1 MRHEMEPTMA
11 ALAHSHPVADRA
23 IDEQFPNRT
32 NKLAPQVRDV
42 TGADHRESQRLGSK
56 LFAIAFVIA
65 ILGVTSLWV
74 GFIFWLLC
82 IAVQS
87 IF

>member
-1 MRHEMEPTMA
+1 MEPAMA
-11 ALAHSHPVADRA
+11 ALAHSSPAADHEQICNHP
-23 IDEQFPNRT
+23 
-32 NKLAPQVRDV
+32 NKLDPQVRDV
-42 TGADHRESQRLGSK
+42 AEADHRESQRLSSK
-56 LFAIAFVIA
+56 LFAIAFVVA

-74 GFIFWLLC
+74 GFIFWILC

>member
-23 IDEQFPNRT
+23 IDE
-32 NKLAPQVRDV
+32 KLPHQNNTLVPQVRDV
-42 TGADHRESQRLGSK
+42 TGADHRETQRRGSK

-74 GFIFWLLC
+74 GFIFWILC